1 MAFSASN
8 LSITLEYDLT
18 NSPKDF
24 TLTDATDYSAE
35 TYSNILGLLKATAP
49 SGTQFYNNTNYAS
62 PDINYGSSPTSAALG
77 SLPLISSVVET
88 GTYNFIYSV
97 KIEDMLQTHTIIS
110 NDSGAKTFTIN
121 GDYAAQ
127 ILSST
132 AAAWNCVD
140 TVTTA
145 LTIVSATYSS
155 STNLTTVTVA
165 ETLGALTALAQFQFT
180 VDVIYSKSFSQAY
193 TYTSPSVCLNW
204 ISDECCSSMTITDV
218 TVYHDDA
225 TVTRL
230 HTVHYPDGMVTP
242 IADVTS
248 PLQEFTITPIW
259 TGTWT
264 DTFTAAITAEN
275 GIIDIVDSVR
285 GVKEHK
291 VTSEDG
297 LCQIYACMQNMSD
310 KYTAYLTTAPQKA
323 AEMQKYITQASAAF
337 IAYTVGK
344 KCGETDYAQYLDN
357 ITSIAASCDCGCGC
371 SDCADGVPTQV
382 VGCCENVG
390 SSDYTIVIVS
400 TNGSLTVGST
410 TVGDTTTFD
419 IEITSAWLT
428 TQVNNIIAATSINAL
443 SDVNTGNVA
452 AATGQVLIWNNGT
465 SQWERGTAQVS
476 LLALTDVDDF
486 GLADDMIMYY
496 DAFDQTFKFKLEAGV
511 SIAACTDVTL
521 TGLASGEILKYNGT
535 KFVNVANLLSLLT
548 DVSVGGIAVGQ
559 GIKWD
564 GTDFVPFSPKLT
576 LESLDDTDIDDTT
589 TLSGNDRLQYIS
601 ATKWTNIPMPTW
613 SNLVSYQG
621 SYATGS
627 AGFFDSKS
635 TYDPLTGVVTIRGVV
650 TSPGASGTPQWL
662 ASVTTDHIPDETV
675 PFRCTVGIGA
685 TNMIAIGEV
694 AKTTG
699 RITIYSYYN
708 SADGILTA
716 GIPAGDISL
725 DGISYYRNA

>member
-8 LSITLEYDLT
+8 LSIALEYDLT

-62 PDINYGSSPTSAALG
+62 PDIDYGSSPTSAALG

-88 GTYNFIYSV
+88 GTYGFVYTV
-97 KIEDMLQTHTIIS
+97 KIEDMLQTHTILS

-127 ILSST
+127 ILSAT
-132 AAAWNCVD
+132 AAEWNCVD

-165 ETLGALTALAQFQFT
+165 ETLGALTNLAQFQFT

-218 TVYHDDA
+218 TVYPDDA

-275 GIIDIVDSVR
+275 GIIDIVDSIR

-323 AEMQKYITQASAAF
+323 AEMQK
-337 IAYTVGK
+337 
-344 KCGETDYAQYLDN
+344 
-357 ITSIAASCDCGCGC
+357 
-371 SDCADGVPTQV
+371 
-382 VGCCENVG
+382 
-390 SSDYTIVIVS
+390 
-400 TNGSLTVGST
+400 
-410 TVGDTTTFD
+410 
-419 IEITSAWLT
+419 
-428 TQVNNIIAATSINAL
+428 
-443 SDVNTGNVA
+443 
-452 AATGQVLIWNNGT
+452 
-465 SQWERGTAQVS
+465 
-476 LLALTDVDDF
+476 
-486 GLADDMIMYY
+486 
-496 DAFDQTFKFKLEAGV
+496 
-511 SIAACTDVTL
+511 
-521 TGLASGEILKYNGT
+521 
-535 KFVNVANLLSLLT
+535 
-548 DVSVGGIAVGQ
+548 
-559 GIKWD
+559 
-564 GTDFVPFSPKLT
+564 
-576 LESLDDTDIDDTT
+576 
-589 TLSGNDRLQYIS
+589 
-601 ATKWTNIPMPTW
+601 
-613 SNLVSYQG
+613 
-621 SYATGS
+621 
-627 AGFFDSKS
+627 
-635 TYDPLTGVVTIRGVV
+635 
-650 TSPGASGTPQWL
+650 
-662 ASVTTDHIPDETV
+662 
-675 PFRCTVGIGA
+675 
-685 TNMIAIGEV
+685 
-694 AKTTG
+694 
-699 RITIYSYYN
+699 
-708 SADGILTA
+708 
-716 GIPAGDISL
+716 
-725 DGISYYRNA
+725 